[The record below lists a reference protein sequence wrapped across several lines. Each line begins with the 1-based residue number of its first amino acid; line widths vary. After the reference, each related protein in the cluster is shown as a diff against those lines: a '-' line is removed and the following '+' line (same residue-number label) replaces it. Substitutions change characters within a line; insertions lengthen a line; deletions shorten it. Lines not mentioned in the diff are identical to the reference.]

1 LLVLLSFLIS
11 RLIIRSGLR
20 ISHSKVFSSGYSIE
34 SRTDRTDTTG
44 GRGGGIIVYVKDG
57 PNILVSDHDDSDF
70 NHYCS
75 FSITTNDDV
84 FNFICFY

>member
-1 LLVLLSFLIS
+1 MQNDL
-11 RLIIRSGLR
+11 GLR
-20 ISHSKVFSSGYSIE
+20 SSEPYGEGEGRLE

-70 NHYCS
+70 NQYCS